1 MAEKEIRGGICH
13 GIHRYAK
20 PHDKC
25 MKKYDKN
32 TASSYLIYLDAN
44 NLYGWAMSEKLPA
57 NGFEWVEELSRFNK
71 DFITNCDENIN
82 EGYFFKV
89 DAEYPKNCQW
99 TCIQSS

>member
-1 MAEKEIRGGICH
+1 
-13 GIHRYAK
+13 
-20 PHDKC
+20 
-25 MKKYDKN
+25 
-32 TASSYLIYLDAN
+32 
-44 NLYGWAMSEKLPA
+44 MSEKLPA